1 MPLTPAD
8 IHNMAFK
15 KPPIGKRGYDEEE
28 VDAFLDEVEQELIRL
43 LEENGALKDTLQRG
57 PGAPPSAASTMV
69 LNNEF
74 ADLAQQL
81 ERLQEARARAEQNA
95 RSVQSQLERAR
106 SQPPSGAMPTVGDDD
121 RNARVLMMAQRTAD
135 EHMRDAQ
142 RESDSLISTARNK
155 SEQITSEAQL
165 KAATI
170 ESDARRN
177 HTEAMESLVEKR
189 GSALD
194 EIDRLGQLAQSY
206 QEALTNH
213 VTQQL
218 MDLTSTPDAQSSR
231 ELSSRELP

>member
-43 LEENGALKDTLQRG
+43 LEENGVLRDQMQRSG
-57 PGAPPSAASTMV
+57 GSPASTMV

-74 ADLAQQL
+74 GELVAQL
-81 ERLQEARARAEQNA
+81 ERLQQARDRAEQNA
-95 RSVQSQLERAR
+95 RGMQAQLERAR
-106 SQPPSGAMPTVGDDD
+106 SQSQSGAMPTIGDGD
-121 RNARVLMMAQRTAD
+121 RTSRVLMMAQRTAD
-135 EHMRDAQ
+135 DHMHDAE
-142 RESDSLISTARNK
+142 REAETVVTGARSK
-155 SEQITSEAQL
+155 ADQITSEASL
-165 KAATI
+165 KAGTI

-177 HTEAMESLVEKR
+177 HSEALSSIGTKR
-189 GSALD
+189 AALLD

-206 QEALTNH
+206 HSALNNH

-218 MDLTSTPDAQSSR
+218 QELNSVPDSPR
-231 ELSSRELP
+231 